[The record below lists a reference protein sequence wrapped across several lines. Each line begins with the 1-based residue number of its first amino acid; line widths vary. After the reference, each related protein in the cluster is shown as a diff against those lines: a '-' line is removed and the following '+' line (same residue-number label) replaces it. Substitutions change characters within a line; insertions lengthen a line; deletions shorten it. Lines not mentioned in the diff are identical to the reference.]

1 MINYLEELK
10 QNYGE
15 DVPILLSEIA
25 PEKDENIRIRQY
37 LNRKCKEGKIRKF
50 DRGVYF
56 FPSYGQLF
64 GERRLP
70 PYKVIERK
78 YITDN
83 KEIYG
88 VYSGI
93 KILNM
98 YGFTTQVP
106 GTDQIVSNNVSR
118 KRALTIGGMPVV
130 VKPAPVTITKEN
142 RRAVEIAEV
151 LSELAPYEIEKYK
164 KELKKL
170 VPSLVSKS
178 ILREVISMYPA
189 EVSKKAIQGGIL

>member
-1 MINYLEELK
+1 MINYLDELK

-56 FPSYGQLF
+56 FPSYDDIF
-64 GERRLP
+64 GESLLAP
-70 PYKVIERK
+70 ILVIERK
-78 YITDN
+78 YITN
-83 KEIYG
+83 GEKIYG
-88 VYSGI
+88 VYAGNTI
-93 KILNM
+93 INM
-98 YGFTTQVP
+98 YGLCTQVP
-106 GTDQIVSNNVSR
+106 NIRQIVSNNISK
-118 KRALTIGGMPVV
+118 KRLITVGRTRVE
-130 VKPAPVTITKEN
+130 VKPAPITITKEN

-151 LSELAPYEIEKYK
+151 LLELAPYEIERNK

-189 EVSKKAIQGGIL
+189 DVSKKAIQGGIL